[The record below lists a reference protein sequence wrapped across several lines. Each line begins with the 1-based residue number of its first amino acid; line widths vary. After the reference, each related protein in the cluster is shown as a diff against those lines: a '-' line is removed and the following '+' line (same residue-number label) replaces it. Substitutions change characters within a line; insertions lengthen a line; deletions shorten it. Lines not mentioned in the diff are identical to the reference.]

1 MRGDSSRVRGKGGA
15 PVPPLRAGRR
25 KAELDPKITELED
38 GEAVRRILA
47 GEEDLFEVLVRRYQ
61 ARLVSHVTRMVGNRD
76 DAMDL
81 SQEIFL
87 RVFQALDRFNPAYKF
102 STWLFRIAGNAAI
115 DHLRKRRI
123 RTVSL
128 EPADPESAGAP
139 FPPEQRSTGL
149 DPYGELRNLQRGDA
163 IARAID
169 DLPPDF
175 RELIALRH
183 FAGLSYEEI
192 AAAKNMPLGTVKN
205 KLFRARAVL
214 KERLSGEQT

>member
-1 MRGDSSRVRGKGGA
+1 
-15 PVPPLRAGRR
+15 
-25 KAELDPKITELED
+25 LDPSSTELED
-38 GEAVRRILA
+38 GAIVARVLS

-61 ARLVSHVTRMVGNRD
+61 ARVVSHVSRMVGVRE
-76 DAMDL
+76 DAIDL

-87 RVFQALDRFNPAYKF
+87 KVFQALNRFNPSYKF

-115 DHLRKRRI
+115 DHLRKRRL
-123 RTVSL
+123 RTVPL
-128 EPADPESAGAP
+128 ETPDPEGGP
-139 FPPEQRSTGL
+139 GPYPGEQRSTGL
-149 DPYGELRNLQRGDA
+149 DPYGKLRNTERGEA
-163 IARAID
+163 IMRAIG

-192 AAAKNMPLGTVKN
+192 ASVKDMPLGTVKN

-214 KERLSGEQT
+214 KERLSGEVT

>member
-1 MRGDSSRVRGKGGA
+1 VGPGGPA
-15 PVPPLRAGRR
+15 RTPRR
-25 KAELDPKITELED
+25 KADLDPKITELED
-38 GEAVRRILA
+38 GEIVRRVLA

-61 ARLVSHVTRMVGNRD
+61 VRLVSHVTRMVGNRD
-76 DAMDL
+76 DALDL

-87 RVFQALDRFNPAYKF
+87 RVFQALERFNPAYKF

-115 DHLRKRRI
+115 DHLRKRRL

-128 EPADPESAGAP
+128 EPSDPESGSGP
-139 FPPEQRSTGL
+139 FPPEQRSPGL
-149 DPYGELRNLQRGDA
+149 DPYGELRNVERGDA

-169 DLPPDF
+169 ELPPDF

-183 FAGLSYEEI
+183 FGGLSYEEI

-214 KERLSGEQT
+214 KDRLSGEQT